1 MVRKSGFDG
10 DWFGSEEILLDRQ
23 KKQKKRV
30 QVSSITSY
38 MDYISM
44 KKKKNNEYEI
54 YLIKVTIK
62 I

>member
-38 MDYISM
+38 VDYISI
-44 KKKKNNEYEI
+44 KKKK
-54 YLIKVTIK
+54 K
-62 I
+62 IMNMRYILLRSL

>member
-38 MDYISM
+38 MDYISI
-44 KKKKNNEYEI
+44 KKKKIMNMRYI
-54 YLIKVTIK
+54 LLRSL
-62 I
+62 